1 MSDLIFRKPKAKKVS
16 HRSRG
21 ANHEDVE
28 DKAGPSEEEFKEVKI
43 RAAVPSST
51 LSFDQ
56 DEDDD
61 VSGFEL
67 ARTTTNNNARAIKKL
82 KNSRN
87 KLQASTKRTSH
98 KAVKQEAQEDDD
110 VVVLKESSKEQV
122 KEEVCCLTK
131 KKLIAVYEARK
142 KREKL
147 RQGGDFIPVDDTVR
161 LKSSSNQTGER
172 QRLVREDE
180 NDMSDEDAIDGGGKF
195 YSAKSLLST
204 EEEQR
209 QDDQA
214 NFLRI
219 EQGDSDEEKSVNSDD
234 DELARWEH
242 EQIRKG
248 VSTQKVNQYQNEI
261 NATSLYNRGHF
272 YPSARNT
279 YQKAEIE
286 ETFDEDMDVEIVEN
300 TLKASSIMPDKSV
313 LGGATSVTFE
323 AILAKIQTETSSK
336 KQQLEALQESLVKVE
351 IAVDDNQT
359 SIHQLESN
367 TPKLQTKFRLFQEMR
382 LYVNDLLECLNEKV
396 GEVNQLEEPVM
407 QMWKDRSERL
417 IKRRRVDVDDV
428 YQKCQNLSM
437 GKKFIHPSPE
447 YSSRET
453 EREARRKRRI
463 RAREMAGNKEDNHGM
478 ITDDEETT
486 SQTEFYRET
495 MGTTMQNAATIFVDT
510 ADSFCDITQI
520 LNRFMDW
527 LTVDAQSF
535 QDAYIQLCLPKLLSP
550 FIRLELLDWMPL
562 ENQSR
567 PVNTHLWYQ
576 QILAVETVDS
586 GNIVA
591 EIIPSVV
598 EKVLLPKIAKIVQ
611 DQWDCLSLKQSKNLA
626 SLLHSLV
633 DDFPTVNGTSKP
645 LLNVLSAI
653 YHKAKASIEA
663 DTFVPLYSKEAIEAP
678 STGCGSFLDQQFWIC
693 VKLMRSIGCFR
704 NLLSDSC
711 LEELL
716 IDGIVNRS
724 GVLALQFSV
733 ISNPAMLPKCLALI
747 NEIPSNWL
755 PSTNPSIYKSLAAI
769 LSRVVLE
776 HKNKEKNLCKKLQE
790 FADLCQKSVKKEY

>member
-1 MSDLIFRKPKAKKVS
+1 MPESIY
-16 HRSRG
+16 G
-21 ANHEDVE
+21 
-28 DKAGPSEEEFKEVKI
+28 KEI
-43 RAAVPSST
+43 
-51 LSFDQ
+51 
-56 DEDDD
+56 
-61 VSGFEL
+61 
-67 ARTTTNNNARAIKKL
+67 
-82 KNSRN
+82 
-87 KLQASTKRTSH
+87 
-98 KAVKQEAQEDDD
+98 
-110 VVVLKESSKEQV
+110 
-122 KEEVCCLTK
+122 
-131 KKLIAVYEARK
+131 
-142 KREKL
+142 
-147 RQGGDFIPVDDTVR
+147 
-161 LKSSSNQTGER
+161 
-172 QRLVREDE
+172 
-180 NDMSDEDAIDGGGKF
+180 
-195 YSAKSLLST
+195 
-204 EEEQR
+204 
-209 QDDQA
+209 
-214 NFLRI
+214 
-219 EQGDSDEEKSVNSDD
+219 
-234 DELARWEH
+234 
-242 EQIRKG
+242 
-248 VSTQKVNQYQNEI
+248 
-261 NATSLYNRGHF
+261 
-272 YPSARNT
+272 YPPITRV
-279 YQKAEIE
+279 Q
-286 ETFDEDMDVEIVEN
+286 
-300 TLKASSIMPDKSV
+300 
-313 LGGATSVTFE
+313 
-323 AILAKIQTETSSK
+323 
-336 KQQLEALQESLVKVE
+336 
-351 IAVDDNQT
+351 
-359 SIHQLESN
+359 
-367 TPKLQTKFRLFQEMR
+367 FQ
-382 LYVNDLLECLNEKV
+382 
-396 GEVNQLEEPVM
+396 
-407 QMWKDRSERL
+407 
-417 IKRRRVDVDDV
+417 
-428 YQKCQNLSM
+428 
-437 GKKFIHPSPE
+437 
-447 YSSRET
+447 ET

-598 EKVLLPKIAKIVQ
+598 EKVLLPKIASIFFAFWKSCRIK
-611 DQWDCLSLKQSKNLA
+611 DCLSLKQSKNLA

-663 DTFVPLYSKEAIEAP
+663 DTFVPLSAKKEAIEAP

-724 GVLALQFSV
+724 GVLALQF
-733 ISNPAMLPKCLALI
+733 P
-747 NEIPSNWL
+747 
-755 PSTNPSIYKSLAAI
+755 
-769 LSRVVLE
+769 
-776 HKNKEKNLCKKLQE
+776 
-790 FADLCQKSVKKEY
+790 